1 LRVAAERVFCEAHAA
16 AHGVRKKALHHAFL
30 HVFAGAA
37 AGVPLVRTLLRRNPD
52 VGIEGSLVWRSMSRA
67 RTGWATWG
75 AACAALPLLVGCPAA
90 APVAPVAPA
99 APAATPSPNARL
111 LAAASRDPS
120 CGSDAYGSEASLLL
134 DRARLRA
141 NGATPALLA
150 KLDTSAHRYARLLA
164 VETAARTC
172 FAFRDVR
179 WHLPVVAIHGDAHVE
194 QLVVTP
200 RTFGLED
207 FDQAGFGPA
216 VVDLVR
222 FASSLHLMCRE
233 TKWQCRPD
241 DAVAAFFRA
250 YRDALDHAPK
260 RTLPSVVER
269 VRSRLP
275 HDTAAW
281 LAWADSLTQPLA
293 PAQEQAT
300 KARWADFI
308 KLLTDTQADRARAY
322 YDIVRVGSLR
332 MGLGSALET
341 KLLFRVR
348 GETDAPTDD
357 VILEA
362 RVASQPASTS
372 CVWRPSHGGSLHT
385 LMFMSLLGPRLPQVF
400 GTVVLDDAPGAPEF
414 WLQAWEP
421 GYYELPIGD
430 IASQSEL
437 EELAID
443 AARQLAGYFWT
454 HFPEPLRVHQRYVQL
469 RAFDIVDLRAR
480 ALAKVIAMDTVTAWE
495 QFRAVK

>member
-1 LRVAAERVFCEAHAA
+1 M
-16 AHGVRKKALHHAFL
+16 
-30 HVFAGAA
+30 
-37 AGVPLVRTLLRRNPD
+37 
-52 VGIEGSLVWRSMSRA
+52 SLG
-67 RTGWATWG
+67 RTGS
-75 AACAALPLLVGCPAA
+75 AAFVACVVLPFLGGCPAA
-90 APVAPVAPA
+90 LAPPPAVPVAVAA
-99 APAATPSPNARL
+99 ASPNARL
-111 LAAASRDPS
+111 LAAASRDPA

-134 DRARLRA
+134 DRGRLRA

-150 KLDTSAHRYARLLA
+150 KLDSSAHRYSRLLA
-164 VETAARTC
+164 VETAARVC

-194 QLVVTP
+194 QFVITP
-200 RTFGLED
+200 KTFGLED

-222 FASSLHLMCRE
+222 FASSLHLACRE

-250 YRDALDHAPK
+250 YREALDHVPQ
-260 RTLPSVVER
+260 RTLPAVAER

-281 LAWADSLTQPLA
+281 LVWADSLTQPLP

-300 KARWADFI
+300 KTRWADFI
-308 KLLTDTQADRARAY
+308 KLLTDTQTDRPRAF

-332 MGLGSALET
+332 MGIGSALET

-348 GETDAPTDD
+348 GDTDSPTDD

-362 RVASQPASTS
+362 RVASQPAASS

-421 GYYELPIGD
+421 GYYELPLSD
-430 IASQSEL
+430 IESQAEL

-454 HFPEPLRVHQRYVQL
+454 QYPEPLRVHQRYVQL

-480 ALAKVIAMDTVTAWE
+480 ALAKVIADDTVTAWQ
-495 QFRAVK
+495 QFRTAK

>member
-1 LRVAAERVFCEAHAA
+1 MSLGRACSAAFVACV
-16 AHGVRKKALHHAFL
+16 VLPFL
-30 HVFAGAA
+30 G
-37 AGVPLVRTLLRRNPD
+37 
-52 VGIEGSLVWRSMSRA
+52 
-67 RTGWATWG
+67 
-75 AACAALPLLVGCPAA
+75 GCPAA
-90 APVAPVAPA
+90 PPPPPVSP
-99 APAATPSPNARL
+99 ATPSARL
-111 LAAASRDPS
+111 LAAASRDPA
-120 CGSDAYGSEASLLL
+120 CDSDAFGSAASLVL
-134 DRARLRA
+134 DRAKLRA
-141 NGATPALLA
+141 NGATPALFA
-150 KLDTSAHRYARLLA
+150 KLDSSAHRYARLLA

-179 WHLPVVAIHGDAHVE
+179 WHLPVVAIHGDAHIE
-194 QLVVTP
+194 QFVITP

-222 FASSLHLMCRE
+222 FASSVHLACRE

-250 YRDALDHAPK
+250 YREALDHPPK
-260 RTLPSVVER
+260 RTLPAVVER
-269 VRSRLP
+269 SRSRLP

-281 LAWADSLTQPLA
+281 LVWADSLTQPLP

-300 KARWADFI
+300 KKRWADFI
-308 KLLTDTQADRARAY
+308 KLLTDTQTDRPREF

-332 MGLGSALET
+332 MGIGSALET

-362 RVASQPASTS
+362 RVASQPAASA
-372 CVWRPSHGGSLHT
+372 CVWRPPHGGSLHT

-421 GYYELPIGD
+421 GYYELPLSD
-430 IASQSEL
+430 IESQAEL

-454 HFPEPLRVHQRYVQL
+454 QFPEPLRVHQRYVQL

-480 ALAKVIAMDTVTAWE
+480 ALAKVIADETVSAWQ
-495 QFRAVK
+495 QFRAAK